1 MDNTFHLVILTPFG
15 RYLDSEVSFLETRN
29 DKYSYGITKGHTT
42 MVTTIGISKMRIR
55 FPGNEENIYAV
66 GGGMMNIEKDKVVLV
81 LNSIERSDEVDIE
94 RALASKKRA
103 EDRLDRLQ
111 ERPDYDRARIEAS
124 LARALVRL
132 EISQGRK

>member
-15 RYLDSEVSFLETRN
+15 RYLDSEVSFLEARN